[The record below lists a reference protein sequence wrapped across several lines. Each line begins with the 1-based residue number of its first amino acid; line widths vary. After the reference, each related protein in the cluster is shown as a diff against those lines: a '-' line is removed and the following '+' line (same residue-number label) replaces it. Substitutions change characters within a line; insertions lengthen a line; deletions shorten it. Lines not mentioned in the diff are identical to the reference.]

1 MTGSKSP
8 LVEEDSWL
16 KRIHYPS
23 ISARMRKRRAFAD
36 KELESVMLE
45 RELRQKEMEEMSG
58 LVLLHP
64 SLSPAFTD
72 PLLTEHGLPAYM
84 PMYRGNPL
92 LFDCSL
98 LCQGANERLKPRPM
112 EVSYKDNLPKGS
124 LAVEPSA
131 PGMERALDRWGALE
145 DARALHE
152 PLLLPTLN
160 TALRPCT
167 GSTGLMAPN
176 PNPRTLTKS
185 VIVHQSRL
193 AQSMATS
200 IIHEPRALSQEGLN
214 KHCRPPSQTSSVK
227 NTGVRPLPFSVES
240 LLMRWLGHSER
251 SPMPLYNIILT
262 VGCIKECILNA
273 VILIILSA
281 LYQVGLYYIH
291 TVYTYLRM

>member
-1 MTGSKSP
+1 MVNNVLISVKLGLLFFLMTGSKSP

-64 SLSPAFTD
+64 SLSPVFSD
-72 PLLTEHGLPAYM
+72 PPLTESGLPAYM

-98 LCQGANERLKPRPM
+98 LCQCADERLKPRPM

-124 LAVEPSA
+124 LAVEHSG
-131 PGMERALDRWGALE
+131 PGRERALDRWGALE
-145 DARALHE
+145 VSRALHE
-152 PLLLPTLN
+152 PLLLPTLH
-160 TALRPCT
+160 TALRPCI
-167 GSTGLMAPN
+167 GSTALMDPNPN

-193 AQSMATS
+193 TQSIAAN
-200 IIHEPRALSQEGLN
+200 IIHEPRPLSQEGLN
-214 KHCRPPSQTSSVK
+214 KHCRSPSQTSAVK

-240 LLMRWLGHSER
+240 LLMR
-251 SPMPLYNIILT
+251 
-262 VGCIKECILNA
+262 
-273 VILIILSA
+273 
-281 LYQVGLYYIH
+281 
-291 TVYTYLRM
+291 